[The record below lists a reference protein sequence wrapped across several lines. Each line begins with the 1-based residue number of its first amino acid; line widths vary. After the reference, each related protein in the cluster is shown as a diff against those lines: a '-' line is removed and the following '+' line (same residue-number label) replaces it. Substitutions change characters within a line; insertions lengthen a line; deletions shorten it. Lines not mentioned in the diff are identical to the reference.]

1 MQSLILNRKVTT
13 GQHKIHPT
21 ANKMKKQSLNIFK
34 LLLILTLF
42 TGCLS
47 SNSFKYKSREAL
59 VLGKTTQ
66 SELFQIVGQPNET
79 ETQKIGSK
87 TYTKLSYLHIGR
99 GPGNPPRV
107 LTLEVVDGVL
117 NGFNGSSAYKNEEIN
132 VARLAY
138 DKIVEHQTKVDDVIN
153 EFGFPS
159 GQVMAPSTFGF
170 ADKVASGNQVFT
182 WQQWLNGQIKGAI
195 FLVVDPS
202 TKTIISKNM
211 ITK

>member
-1 MQSLILNRKVTT
+1 
-13 GQHKIHPT
+13 
-21 ANKMKKQSLNIFK
+21 MKKQSLNIFK

-99 GPGNPPRV
+99 GPGNPPRA

-159 GQVMAPSTFGF
+159 SQVMAPSTFGF